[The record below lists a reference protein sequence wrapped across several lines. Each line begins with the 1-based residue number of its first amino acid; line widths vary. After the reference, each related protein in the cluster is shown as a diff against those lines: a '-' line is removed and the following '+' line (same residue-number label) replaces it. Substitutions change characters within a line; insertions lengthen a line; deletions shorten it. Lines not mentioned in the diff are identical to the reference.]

1 MMETT
6 NLTGIE
12 TQAKTFRELLCSPA
26 LGGALKQ
33 LAIFSSAVNI
43 LLSITAFFGN
53 SLILVALHKES
64 SLHPPSKLLYRCL
77 ATTDLLTGL
86 LAHPL
91 VASLWISVVHE
102 HWSICRFVLD
112 ASLVTSYVLHSVSLM
127 TTTAISV
134 DRLLALLLGLRYKQ
148 IVNLK
153 RIYVALALFW
163 VVPCI
168 DTLFFVFVPTIP
180 PWLGPILIPSCLV
193 ISVASYIKIF
203 RTLSR
208 HQAQVQDHVQQQS
221 SQPNALNM
229 ARCKKAMYSALWVQ
243 LALVVCYVP
252 LSIVVL
258 VITHTKTY
266 SPLLMVIREI
276 AITFAYLN
284 STLNPF
290 LYCWKIHEVRRAVKQ
305 IIRQVMC
312 CPWI

>member
-1 MMETT
+1 MQTKCEFKAH
-6 NLTGIE
+6 LRGSSAFLGCPLYGQPI
-12 TQAKTFRELLCSPA
+12 LSVCSPY
-26 LGGALKQ
+26 
-33 LAIFSSAVNI
+33 
-43 LLSITAFFGN
+43 T
-53 SLILVALHKES
+53 
-64 SLHPPSKLLYRCL
+64 
-77 ATTDLLTGL
+77 
-86 LAHPL
+86 
-91 VASLWISVVHE
+91 
-102 HWSICRFVLD
+102 
-112 ASLVTSYVLHSVSLM
+112 
-127 TTTAISV
+127 
-134 DRLLALLLGLRYKQ
+134 
-148 IVNLK
+148 
-153 RIYVALALFW
+153 
-163 VVPCI
+163 
-168 DTLFFVFVPTIP
+168 
-180 PWLGPILIPSCLV
+180 PWLGPIIIPSCLV

-208 HQAQVQDHVQQQS
+208 QQAQIQDHVQQQS

-276 AITFAYLN
+276 AITFAYLH
-284 STLNPF
+284 STLDPF

>member
-1 MMETT
+1 
-6 NLTGIE
+6 
-12 TQAKTFRELLCSPA
+12 
-26 LGGALKQ
+26 
-33 LAIFSSAVNI
+33 
-43 LLSITAFFGN
+43 
-53 SLILVALHKES
+53 
-64 SLHPPSKLLYRCL
+64 
-77 ATTDLLTGL
+77 
-86 LAHPL
+86 
-91 VASLWISVVHE
+91 
-102 HWSICRFVLD
+102 
-112 ASLVTSYVLHSVSLM
+112 M

-134 DRLLALLLGLRYKQ
+134 DRLLALLLGLRYRQ
-148 IVNLK
+148 NVNLK
-153 RIYVALALFW
+153 RIYVALVLFW

-168 DTLFFVFVPTIP
+168 DTLFFLFVPIIP
-180 PWLGPILIPSCLV
+180 PWLGPIIIPSCLV

-208 HQAQVQDHVQQQS
+208 HRAQVQEHVQQQS

-229 ARCKKAMYSALWVQ
+229 ARCKKAMYSALWMQ
-243 LALVVCYVP
+243 LALVVCCVP

>member
-1 MMETT
+1 M
-6 NLTGIE
+6 
-12 TQAKTFRELLCSPA
+12 
-26 LGGALKQ
+26 
-33 LAIFSSAVNI
+33 
-43 LLSITAFFGN
+43 
-53 SLILVALHKES
+53 
-64 SLHPPSKLLYRCL
+64 
-77 ATTDLLTGL
+77 
-86 LAHPL
+86 
-91 VASLWISVVHE
+91 VHE

-112 ASLVTSYVLHSVSLM
+112 ASLATSYVLHSVSLM

-134 DRLLALLLGLRYKQ
+134 DRLLAWLLGLRYKQ
-148 IVNLK
+148 IVNL
-153 RIYVALALFW
+153 RHIYVALTLFW

-168 DTLFFVFVPTIP
+168 DTLFFLFVPHIP
-180 PWLGPILIPSCLV
+180 PWLGPIIIPSCLV

-208 HQAQVQDHVQQQS
+208 QQAQIQDHVQQQP

-229 ARCKKAMYSALWVQ
+229 ARCKKAMYSALWMQ
-243 LALVVCYVP
+243 LALVVCCVP

-276 AITFAYLN
+276 AITFAYLH
-284 STLNPF
+284 STLDPF

>member
-1 MMETT
+1 M
-6 NLTGIE
+6 
-12 TQAKTFRELLCSPA
+12 
-26 LGGALKQ
+26 
-33 LAIFSSAVNI
+33 
-43 LLSITAFFGN
+43 
-53 SLILVALHKES
+53 
-64 SLHPPSKLLYRCL
+64 
-77 ATTDLLTGL
+77 
-86 LAHPL
+86 
-91 VASLWISVVHE
+91 
-102 HWSICRFVLD
+102 
-112 ASLVTSYVLHSVSLM
+112 
-127 TTTAISV
+127 
-134 DRLLALLLGLRYKQ
+134 
-148 IVNLK
+148 
-153 RIYVALALFW
+153 
-163 VVPCI
+163 
-168 DTLFFVFVPTIP
+168 FVPTIP

-203 RTLSR
+203 CTLSR
-208 HQAQVQDHVQQQS
+208 HRAQVQEHVQQQP